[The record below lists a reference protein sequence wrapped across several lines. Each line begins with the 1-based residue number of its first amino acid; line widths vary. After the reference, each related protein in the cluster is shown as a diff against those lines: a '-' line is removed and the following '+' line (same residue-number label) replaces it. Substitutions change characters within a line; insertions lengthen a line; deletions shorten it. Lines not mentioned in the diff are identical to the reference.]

1 MDVSGYV
8 GRRILFK
15 YWDCTCLKQENFESV
30 YRELEEYY
38 KLFKDLGFDRFSE
51 IKIYKRNNSTDAVY
65 DLKKIYVDLI
75 REVNNFHCLK
85 TLRLMYIV
93 TNLFLNIYRDEP
105 IISAHIVFLF
115 QLMSYRSKC
124 WEVLIKR
131 YDQNNRFCTLL

>member
-15 YWDCTCLKQENFESV
+15 YWDCTCLKQEKFEFV

-38 KLFKDLGFDRFSE
+38 KLFKDLGFDLFSE
-51 IKIYKRNNSTDAVY
+51 IKIHKRSNSTDAVY

-75 REVNNFHCLK
+75 REVNNFHSLK
-85 TLRLMYIV
+85 NLRLMYIA